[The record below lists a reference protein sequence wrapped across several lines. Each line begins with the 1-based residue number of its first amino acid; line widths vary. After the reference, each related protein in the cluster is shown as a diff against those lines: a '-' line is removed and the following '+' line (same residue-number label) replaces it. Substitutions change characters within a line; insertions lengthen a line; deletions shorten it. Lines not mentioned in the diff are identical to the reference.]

1 MSKRN
6 EEKKSCLYKL
16 DGSETLGSY
25 LRVQPCS
32 EEVPTISKCSF
43 QWYRLS
49 SEGSWREVISGI
61 TKMVHLFILLL
72 FFIFFMFPDYVVLEV
87 HIPPYRA

>member
-6 EEKKSCLYKL
+6 EENKSCLYML
-16 DGSETLGSY
+16 DGSEALGSY

-32 EEVPTISKCSF
+32 DEVPQVSKCSF

-49 SEGSWREVISGI
+49 SEGSWREVISGTSLLVDFSI
-61 TKMVHLFILLL
+61 AFQNIQILVFVLIYFSNIYTLF
-72 FFIFFMFPDYVVLEV
+72 
-87 HIPPYRA
+87 

>member
-1 MSKRN
+1 MSKRD
-6 EEKKSCLYKL
+6 EENKSRLYML
-16 DGSETLGSY
+16 DGSEALGSY

-32 EEVPTISKCSF
+32 DEVPQVSKCSF

-61 TKMVHLFILLL
+61 SLLVDTQL
-72 FFIFFMFPDYVVLEV
+72 CFRIT
-87 HIPPYRA
+87 RS